1 MDAESHTVLVKFNS
15 LKLLRLRFSTYQA
28 SGCCLVYLN
37 MTSICLGPAFSGLW
51 EEFRGYLIL
60 LVLVQL
66 FSLK

>member
-1 MDAESHTVLVKFNS
+1 MKFNS

-28 SGCCLVYLN
+28 SGCRLVYLN

-66 FSLK
+66 CSLK